1 MKIGLARKLLN
12 YESQVK
18 HFKKIS
24 KSSNVA
30 IEKVSP
36 WRAWALICHL
46 KLNQGNYIYIK
57 TLLKQN
63 EHNNTI

>member
-36 WRAWALICHL
+36 
-46 KLNQGNYIYIK
+46 
-57 TLLKQN
+57 
-63 EHNNTI
+63 